1 MPGTRWLPVYAQ
13 LGKEPLTLVPYLR
26 GMDSALPQDPITRH
40 VAAEIARAE
49 GRGPLMLCR
58 PLLPDAD
65 ALLPYLRALDRTRWY
80 SNHGPLL
87 RRLESRLAARFG
99 VPDGAV
105 ACVANATQGL
115 SLTLRALDAPAGG
128 LCLMP
133 AWTFAATPSAA
144 RAAGLTPYFV
154 DVDAESWALDP
165 DRARAALADAPRPV
179 GAVIPVAPFGA
190 PMDVAGWDEFAAE
203 TGIAVV
209 RDAAAAVD
217 TVAAGTTPAVVS
229 LHATKP
235 LGAGEGGLV
244 VTRDPLLAARI
255 RALACFGF
263 AGDRRSRHAG
273 TNAKMSEYAAAVGL
287 AALDGWTARRAALA
301 RLIALYLSELG
312 GLPGTAFSPGFG
324 AGWVSSTCSVLLP
337 PGTVAT
343 VRDRLDR
350 AGIEARP
357 WWQGG
362 CHTHPAFAD
371 CPRLDLSTTEDLA
384 ARTLGLPFSADLVP
398 ADIARV
404 GDALA
409 DALGAARPAHP
420 AAARA

>member
-1 MPGTRWLPVYAQ
+1 
-13 LGKEPLTLVPYLR
+13 
-26 GMDSALPQDPITRH
+26 MDIGARQDPVSRH

-49 GRGPLMLCR
+49 GRERLMLCR

-87 RRLESRLAARFG
+87 RRLESRLAARLA

-105 ACVANATQGL
+105 ACVANGTQGL
-115 SLTLRALDAPAGG
+115 ILALRALEAPAGS

-144 RAAGLTPYFV
+144 RAAGLIPYFV

-165 DRARAALADAPRPV
+165 DRARAALAGTPGPV

-209 RDAAAAVD
+209 RDAAAAID
-217 TVAAGTTPAVVS
+217 TAAAGATPAVVS

-235 LGAGEGGLV
+235 LAAGEGGLV
-244 VTRDPLLAARI
+244 LTRDPTLAARI
-255 RALACFGF
+255 RALANFGF
-263 AGDRRSRHAG
+263 EGGRDSRHAG

-287 AALDGWTARRAALA
+287 AALDGWAARRAALA
-301 RLIALYLSELG
+301 RLSAAYRSELG
-312 GLPGTAFSPGFG
+312 DLPGIAFSPGFG
-324 AGWVSSTCSVLLP
+324 SGWVSSTCSVVLP
-337 PGTVAT
+337 SGWTERI
-343 VRDRLDR
+343 RDGLDR

-362 CHTHPAFAD
+362 CHVHPAFAD
-371 CPRLDLSTTEDLA
+371 CPREALPATEELA
-384 ARTLGLPFSADLVP
+384 ARTLGLPFSADMTRTEV
-398 ADIARV
+398 ARV

-409 DALGAARPAHP
+409 NALDVARSRPAGTL
-420 AAARA
+420 AATA